1 MAGLLAGWVFWIKPP
16 AIVYG
21 LVFPLL
27 VLADHRRGAKRLW
40 FAGGGVRIL
49 MAHLALFRIIYGD
62 PVYFFRSYY
71 DYGKETYVSADSTDT
86 SLWPYVVLLFA
97 KI

>member
-1 MAGLLAGWVFWIKPP
+1 VTCSILVFYFAERDGRAALYLVAGLLAGWAFWIKPP

-27 VLADHRRGAKRLW
+27 VLADHRQGAKRLW

-71 DYGKETYVSADSTDT
+71 D
-86 SLWPYVVLLFA
+86 
-97 KI
+97 